1 MTAGAEDRF
10 EAPAGTIVEI
20 YQDLP
25 EAPWPRDGEGNLAF
39 RNDRFDIDD
48 HTARTEVR
56 HG

>member
-1 MTAGAEDRF
+1 MTRGAEDRF

-20 YQDLP
+20 SQDLP

>member
-1 MTAGAEDRF
+1 MTRGAEDRF
-10 EAPAGTIVEI
+10 EAPAGTNVELS
-20 YQDLP
+20 QDLP
-25 EAPWPRDGEGNLAF
+25 EALWPRDGEGNLAF